1 MMLARVTS
9 RTLLTKL
16 VRAHDADGVGASL
29 AESPELADWRDERG
43 RNWLHLCCMAQPKG
57 PAGAPKSVATA
68 DVLLDLGFDIDD
80 AAFTEDDWHA
90 TPLWHA
96 VGRGQNLVLA
106 EHLLQL
112 GANPNYCL
120 FAATHNNDL
129 DAIDLLIAYGA
140 SVDECGEG
148 ETPFLG
154 AIGWSHFA
162 PAERLLDHGA
172 DVNAQDAKGRTAL
185 HLMLKKSSDKQYF
198 EMLTRFH
205 PRGDIPD
212 ADGMTAAELLRR
224 KRDPDFRSLADRLA
238 VG

>member
-1 MMLARVTS
+1 MAS
-9 RTLLTKL
+9 RTALTQL
-16 VRAHDADGVGASL
+16 VRAHDSVGVAAAL
-29 AESPELADWRDERG
+29 EETPALIEWRDERG
-43 RNWLHLCCMAQPKG
+43 RNWLHVCCMAQPKG
-57 PAGAPKSVATA
+57 KAGAAKSVATA
-68 DVLLDLGFDIDD
+68 DVLLDLGFDIDG
-80 AAFTEDDWHA
+80 AAFTEDEWRA

-96 VGRGQNLVLA
+96 VGRGQNLELA

-129 DAIDLLIAYGA
+129 DAIDLLVSFGA
-140 SVDECGEG
+140 DVDEYGEG

-185 HLMLKKSSDKQYF
+185 HLMLKKSSDKAHF
-198 EMLTRFH
+198 EMLLRYD

-212 ADGMTAAELLRR
+212 ATGATAAELLRR
-224 KRDPDFRSLADRLA
+224 KRDADFRAIADQLAA
-238 VG
+238 G